1 MAGIALFAGRNMTA
15 GFIGLAGGD
24 NAIVTTL
31 ADAQGFVVIDSSDRH
46 PGRHCVT
53 SSTHVT
59 GQNMRGGFIA
69 GDGAVVTGLAHP
81 NRGDF
86 VVVDSGNRCPRAA
99 GVAGLADI
107 GRVDMRCGRATG
119 RGAVVTGDAGV
130 RRGAV
135 IEGRHRPVNR
145 GVTNFTGLGGRYV
158 SWANASRDHTV
169 MTGRAAT
176 DDLVVIHCNSRHPTT
191 GRCVTGVALIAGAN
205 VRRCRISLTRSN
217 DAIVTT
223 LTGALGFVVI
233 NRRRRHPGG
242 GHVTGVTDITGENM
256 CRTLARGDHPVMTG
270 LTSTNDFVVVH
281 GGCRCPHRST
291 VTNLAQVCGVDV
303 RCRLTTC
310 RYPVVTGDTGF
321 AGGAVIKGGHR
332 PVHGGVTDLAG
343 LGSYYVSRRLADSDH
358 PVMTG
363 FASTDN
369 LVVIHQR
376 YRQPT
381 HR

>member
-15 GFIGLAGGD
+15 GCIRLAGGD
-24 NAIVTTL
+24 NAVVTAL
-31 ADAQGFVVIDSSDRH
+31 ADTQGFIVIDSGNGR

-53 SSTHVT
+53 GSTHVT

-69 GDGAVVTGLAHP
+69 GDNAIVTSLANTH
-81 NRGDF
+81 RGDF
-86 VVVDSGNRCPRAA
+86 IVINAADGCPCAA

-107 GRVDMRCGRATG
+107 GRVDVRCGLATG

-158 SWANASRDHTV
+158 SRRLADGNHIV
-169 MTGRAAT
+169 VTGRAAT
-176 DDLVVIHCNSRHPTT
+176 DDLVVIHCNGRHPTA

-270 LTSTNDFVVVH
+270 LTSTDDFVVVH
-281 GGCRCPHRST
+281 GGRWCPHRST
-291 VTNLAQVCGVDV
+291 VTNLTQVRGVDV
-303 RCRLTTC
+303 RC
-310 RYPVVTGDTGF
+310 
-321 AGGAVIKGGHR
+321 
-332 PVHGGVTDLAG
+332 
-343 LGSYYVSRRLADSDH
+343 
-358 PVMTG
+358 
-363 FASTDN
+363 
-369 LVVIHQR
+369 
-376 YRQPT
+376 
-381 HR
+381 